1 MARKAVKKPAKKTAK
16 KAAKKASRTA
26 SKTAGRKTAARTAR
40 SAPAKARGATVKLH
54 PAIDDGFPKTA
65 RRGMSGGKLVCNC
78 ASDPVVVELKSQTA
92 HNHACGCTKCW
103 KPEGA
108 TFSIVA
114 VVPSDKVTVLKNG
127 HKLKVVD
134 PDAVILRHACTGCG
148 AHLHGPVEREGHP
161 FKGLSFVHTELSK
174 ESGWS
179 PPTFAAFVSSVI
191 ESGVPPSRMPAIRKR
206 LKDLGLE
213 PYDCLN
219 PALMDFL
226 ATAAAKKAG
235 TYREK

>member
-1 MARKAVKKPAKKTAK
+1 MARKAVKKPVKKTAK
-16 KAAKKASRTA
+16 KAAKKAKKA
-26 SKTAGRKTAARTAR
+26 APRKTA
-40 SAPAKARGATVKLH
+40 PKKARGVAVALH
-54 PAIDDGFPKTA
+54 PAIDNGFAKA
-65 RRGMSGGKLVCNC
+65 AKRGMNGGKLVCNC
-78 ASDPVVVELKSQTA
+78 TTDPVVVEVRSQTA

-108 TFSIVA
+108 IFSIVA
-114 VVPSDKVTVLKNG
+114 VVPSNKVEVIRNG

-134 PDAVILRHACTGCG
+134 PNAVILRHACTSCG

-161 FKGLSFVHTELSK
+161 FKGLSFIHTELSR

-179 PPTFAAFVSSVI
+179 PPSFAAFVSSVI

-213 PYDCLN
+213 PYDCLS
-219 PALMDFL
+219 PTLMDYL
-226 ATAAAKKAG
+226 ATEAAKKAG
-235 TYREK
+235 TYRET

>member
-1 MARKAVKKPAKKTAK
+1 MAKKVARKQSKRNANKTKPVKKAAATAKAK
-16 KAAKKASRTA
+16 KA
-26 SKTAGRKTAARTAR
+26 
-40 SAPAKARGATVKLH
+40 APAKARGVAVALH
-54 PAIDDGFPKTA
+54 PAIDNGFPKTA
-65 RRGMSGGKLVCNC
+65 KRGFGGGRLVCNC
-78 ASDPVVVELKSQTA
+78 ASDAVVVELKSQTA

-108 TFSIVA
+108 ILSIVA
-114 VVPSDKVTVLKNG
+114 VVPSDKVVVLKNG

-134 PDAVILRHACTGCG
+134 PNAVILRHACTGCG
-148 AHLHGPVEREGHP
+148 VHLYGPVEREGHP

-213 PYDCLN
+213 PYDCLS
-219 PALMDFL
+219 PALMDYL
-226 ATAAAKKAG
+226 ASEAAKKSGA
-235 TYREK
+235 YREK